1 MTRAFV
7 SLGSN
12 VGDRAAHLR
21 AGVEVVAAAE
31 PYRLSR
37 VYETEPVG
45 GVVQDVFWNL
55 VMELTTSASPWA
67 LLERARAAEAARGR
81 RREVRFGPRTLDVD
95 VVWVD
100 GFTSDDPELIVP
112 HPRAFERAFVLVP
125 WRELAPDLVSER
137 DVERSRGR
145 VAVLDTLESLQ

>member
-1 MTRAFV
+1 MTRTFV

-45 GVVQDVFWNL
+45 GVVQDDFSNL